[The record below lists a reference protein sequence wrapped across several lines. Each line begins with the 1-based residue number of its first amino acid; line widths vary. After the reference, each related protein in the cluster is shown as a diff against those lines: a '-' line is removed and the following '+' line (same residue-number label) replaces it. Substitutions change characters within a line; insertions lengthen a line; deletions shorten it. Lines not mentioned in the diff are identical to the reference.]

1 MFPLWFLFLRFLLEN
16 EDSTPFYLVLVVSWN
31 EFYRSVEEKRI
42 RYEIYERCTK
52 FGDNDASDNLYLT
65 GFLSHFQI
73 LEFIGP
79 DFSSNIIHF
88 PTMGFFDSSLKNRA
102 KPSNRSSQLFPNYF
116 NINAFRNRKGII
128 EVIPIFSFYRLRGR
142 RRSQN

>member
-1 MFPLWFLFLRFLLEN
+1 MKI
-16 EDSTPFYLVLVVSWN
+16 SFYLVLVVSRN

-52 FGDNDASDNLYLT
+52 FDNDASDNLYLT

-88 PTMGFFDSSLKNRA
+88 PTMGFFDSS
-102 KPSNRSSQLFPNYF
+102 
-116 NINAFRNRKGII
+116 
-128 EVIPIFSFYRLRGR
+128 
-142 RRSQN
+142 